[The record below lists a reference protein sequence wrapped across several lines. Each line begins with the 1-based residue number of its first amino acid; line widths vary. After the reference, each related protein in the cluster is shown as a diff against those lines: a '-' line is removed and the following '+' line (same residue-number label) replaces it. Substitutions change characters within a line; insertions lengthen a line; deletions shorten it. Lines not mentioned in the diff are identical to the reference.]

1 MVNCNSLSCLCSR
14 FNLNVRYMSYN
25 KAKFNHNIAK
35 AKEKRK
41 LNNLFSVM
49 AKVQKDS
56 FKK

>member
-1 MVNCNSLSCLCSR
+1 MANCNPCGAIWFM

-35 AKEKRK
+35 AKERRK
-41 LNNLFSVM
+41 LNKLFSVM